1 MDEALGRYPVSI
13 HLQVAWGEMD
23 AFQHVNNTVYA
34 RWVESGRVA
43 YMNRLGLMRGKVGD
57 GVGPILGRVQIDFLR
72 PVTYPDKI
80 RVDVTVTKLGRSS
93 ITMAYRIW
101 SSAQKLE
108 VAKGEDVVVMVDYRT
123 GKTTPVDAA
132 LRGAIAELERSAP
145 HEARAG

>member
-1 MDEALGRYPVSI
+1 MDESLGRYPVSI

-57 GVGPILGRVQIDFLR
+57 DVGPILGRVQIDFLK
-72 PVTYPDKI
+72 PVTYPDKV

-93 ITMAYRIW
+93 ITMAYRLW
-101 SSAQKLE
+101 SHAQRVE
-108 VAKGEDVVVMVDYRT
+108 VARGEDVVVMVDYRT

-132 LRGAIAELERSAP
+132 LRAAIAALERSAP